1 MQRISSK
8 LNKLLQNGD
17 GTTDIIQ
24 TSCLL
29 TAILDDGYI
38 KNHTCKNFS
47 HNLSKGNEPG
57 VKNIKAMFGFCDT
70 AIGIERTSLITT
82 DETISSSV
90 RSRATTVVV
99 QEYLDI
105 DVFGAWG

>member
-1 MQRISSK
+1 MTGDFPMGIGAGPSRLKRMGHHDPVQRISSK

-29 TAILDDGYI
+29 TPILDDGYI

-47 HNLSKGNEPG
+47 HYFSKGNEL
-57 VKNIKAMFGFCDT
+57 VS
-70 AIGIERTSLITT
+70 RT
-82 DETISSSV
+82 
-90 RSRATTVVV
+90 
-99 QEYLDI
+99 
-105 DVFGAWG
+105 

>member
-29 TAILDDGYI
+29 TPILYDGYI
-38 KNHTCKNFS
+38 KNHTCKKFS
-47 HNLSKGNEPG
+47 HNFSKGNEPG
-57 VKNIKAMFGFCDT
+57 ELGSTMVRVLQLPATRQNDKTEKEAFF
-70 AIGIERTSLITT
+70 RWQLKLSK
-82 DETISSSV
+82 ETNNGGVCSG
-90 RSRATTVVV
+90 
-99 QEYLDI
+99 YLK
-105 DVFGAWG
+105 